1 MGEENLSFTMFMIV
15 LLVLA
20 VLVVA
25 VAAFYIFRRIFRR
38 AKELERSLKMVPL
51 LVKLP
56 PAEANE
62 ATMRDNRELIK
73 ENIARAE
80 GFFNLMSAI
89 GATRTKGFWD
99 HMLGLSTLRRWF
111 FGRKHLACEVVAVG
125 GQIYFYV
132 VVPVSLLSTIEKAL
146 NSSYPDI
153 QVERREDHNIFSHL
167 GKIGVVA
174 GGELVMTNDS
184 WFPIQNYKSSEFDAI
199 SGITTSMSQLQ
210 EGEGVA
216 IQVLIRTSSKR
227 WHKRAR
233 AAAKKLLHP
242 GDKKHA
248 GKGFTPMDMAKM
260 TYKSPQA
267 ESSDKQAAGYNP
279 PDAIDQKKS
288 QMIEEKASVP
298 TYETM
303 IRLIASSH
311 DQTRSQSLI
320 QDMMSGF
327 AQLKLPGSNG
337 FKLMTSQYPQTL
349 ATNFIFRI
357 FPAWWNKVV
366 LSATELATIFH
377 LPSKTM
383 ESSTPVDRSA
393 IREVAAP
400 QSLANQGLI
409 FGSNMFHGQERVV
422 KLADDDRRR
431 HVYIVGQT
439 GTGKSTILHNLIV
452 QDMAMGKGL
461 CFIDP
466 HGDTAEELL
475 AKVPAHRAED
485 VIYFNPADTQMPL
498 GLNILQFDRP
508 EQKDFIIQET
518 IAMLYKLYDPQQ
530 QGIIGPRFEQW
541 YRNATLTLMAD
552 PEGATFIE
560 VPKIFTDNDYLK
572 QKFKYVTDPIV
583 QDFWLKEMAQTSD
596 YHKSEMLGWFVSKF
610 GAFAQNEI
618 LRNIIGQRQSSLN
631 LRQVM
636 DEGKILIVNLSKG
649 LVGELNSKLLGM
661 IFVIKIQAAAMSR
674 SDTPEDKRR
683 DFSLYVDEFQN
694 FSTDSFATIL
704 SEARK
709 YHLSLI
715 VANQFI
721 GQLNEQI
728 RDAVFGN
735 VGSIL
740 SYRVGPEDAEFLAK
754 QLTPTFDAADIINMP
769 NHRAAMRIISGGSVL
784 TPFSIKMLPKIGQ
797 DDMKLQAAVK
807 ELSRAKYG
815 RSKAQVEQDV
825 FASLAINT
833 PATPASKS
841 PSPTSSKN
849 PQASPPPAANQPQSQ
864 PQGSAQT
871 SQSLAPRAAG
881 VTAPP
886 SQNQPTIQ
894 PAASRPA
901 DSAVTAAPQA

>member
-15 LLVLA
+15 LLILA
-20 VLVVA
+20 ILVVA
-25 VAAFYIFRRIFRR
+25 AIAFFIFRRIFRR
-38 AKELERSLKMVPL
+38 AKEVERSLKMVPL
-51 LVKLP
+51 LIKLP

-80 GFFNLMSAI
+80 GFFNLMAAI
-89 GATRTKGFWD
+89 GATKTKGFWD

-111 FGRKHLACEVVAVG
+111 FGRKHLACEVVAVQ

-132 VVPVSLLSTIEKAL
+132 AVPVSLLSTIEKAL

-184 WFPIQNYKSSEFDAI
+184 WYPIQNYKSSEFDAV

-210 EGEGVA
+210 EDEGVA
-216 IQVLIRTSSKR
+216 IQILIRSSSKR
-227 WHKRAR
+227 WNKQAR

-248 GKGFTPMDMAKM
+248 GKGFTPLDMAKM

-267 ESSDKQAAGYNP
+267 ESADKQAAGYNP
-279 PDAIDQKKS
+279 PDSIDQKKS
-288 QMIEEKASVP
+288 QLIEEKASVP

-311 DQTRSQSLI
+311 DQVRSKTLI
-320 QDMMSGF
+320 QDMMAGF
-327 AQLKLPGSNG
+327 TQLNLPGSNG
-337 FKLMTSQYPQTL
+337 FKLMATQYPETL
-349 ATNFIFRI
+349 ATNFVFRI

-377 LPSKTM
+377 LPSKTI
-383 ESSTPVDRSA
+383 ESATPVDRSA
-393 IREVAAP
+393 VREVAAP
-400 QSLANQGLI
+400 QSLASQGLI
-409 FGSNMFHGQERVV
+409 FGSNLFHGQERVV

-485 VIYFNPADTQMPL
+485 VVYFNPADTEMPL
-498 GLNILQFDRP
+498 GLNILQYDRP

-560 VPKIFTDNDYLK
+560 VPKIFTDNDFLK

-631 LRQVM
+631 LRQIM

-674 SDTPEDKRR
+674 SDTPEDQRR

-721 GQLNEQI
+721 SQLNEQI

-797 DDMKLQAAVK
+797 TDAKLQAAVK

-815 RSKAQVEQDV
+815 RPKPQVEKDIY
-825 FASLAINT
+825 ASLVINVPT
-833 PATPASKS
+833 TASSTSSKLAADELTANQPAPNQSAKSLVTSPPGQPASNPSTSTAPPVVATSQNNDPAVQPATSSAVTPAS
-841 PSPTSSKN
+841 
-849 PQASPPPAANQPQSQ
+849 QQS
-864 PQGSAQT
+864 
-871 SQSLAPRAAG
+871 
-881 VTAPP
+881 
-886 SQNQPTIQ
+886 
-894 PAASRPA
+894 
-901 DSAVTAAPQA
+901 

>member
-25 VAAFYIFRRIFRR
+25 VAAFFIFRRIFRR

-80 GFFNLMSAI
+80 GFFNIMAVI
-89 GATRTKGFWD
+89 GATKTKGFWD
-99 HMLGLSTLRRWF
+99 HMLALSTFKRWF
-111 FGRKHLACEVVAVG
+111 FGRKHLACEMIATG

-184 WFPIQNYKSSEFDAI
+184 WYPIQTYKVSEFDAV
-199 SGITTSMSQLQ
+199 SGITTSMSQLHD
-210 EGEGVA
+210 GEGVA
-216 IQVLIRTSSKR
+216 LQILIRSSSKR
-227 WHKRAR
+227 WNKRAR

-248 GKGFTPMDMAKM
+248 GKGFTPMDVAKM

-288 QMIEEKASVP
+288 QLIEEKASIP

-311 DQTRSQSLI
+311 DQVRSKTLV
-320 QDMMSGF
+320 QDMMAGF
-327 AQLKLPGSNG
+327 SQLNLPGSNG
-337 FKLMTSQYPQTL
+337 FKLMQSQYPQTL

-366 LSATELATIFH
+366 LNATELATIFH
-377 LPSKTM
+377 LPSKTA

-393 IREVAAP
+393 VREVAAP
-400 QSLANQGLI
+400 QQLSNEGLI
-409 FGSNMFHGQERVV
+409 FGSNLFHGQDRVV

-485 VIYFNPADTQMPL
+485 VIYFNPADTGMPL

-518 IAMLYKLYDPQQ
+518 ISMLYKLYDPQQ

-541 YRNATLTLMAD
+541 YRNATLTLMSD
-552 PEGATFIE
+552 PNGATFIE
-560 VPKIFTDNDYLK
+560 VPKIFTDNEFLK

-618 LRNIIGQRQSSLN
+618 LRNIIGQHQSSLN

-674 SDTPEDKRR
+674 SDTPEEQRR

-769 NHRAAMRIISGGSVL
+769 NHRAAMRIISKGAVL

-797 DDMKLQAAVK
+797 ADLKLQAAVK
-807 ELSRAKYG
+807 ELSRTKYG
-815 RSKAQVEQDV
+815 RPKGEVEKTI
-825 FASLAINT
+825 FESLSIS
-833 PATPASKS
+833 PAS
-841 PSPTSSKN
+841 SSK
-849 PQASPPPAANQPQSQ
+849 PVSASQQAAGPSNANQPQSNPVAKTEPPSQLVQSQ
-864 PQGSAQT
+864 PQPNQ
-871 SQSLAPRAAG
+871 P
-881 VTAPP
+881 APP
-886 SQNQPTIQ
+886 SPQ
-894 PAASRPA
+894 PAIPISNQQKQPA
-901 DSAVTAAPQA
+901 ITDSKSS